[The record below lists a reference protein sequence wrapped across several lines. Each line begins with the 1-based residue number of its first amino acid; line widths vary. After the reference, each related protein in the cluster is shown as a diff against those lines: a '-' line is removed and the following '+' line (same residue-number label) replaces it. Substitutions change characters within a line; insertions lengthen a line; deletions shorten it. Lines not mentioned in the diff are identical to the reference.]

1 MQISSCTFTT
11 SSRQLSIQYRFFS
24 GTSTNQAIT
33 LSLAGFKNP
42 VRPGTQSGFTVASLD
57 SNNYSVGISGLV
69 SLNAIATPQQLDFVT
84 VGFDSKAQVGQ
95 YSALKVNIGTVQAL
109 GYLCYAQV

>member
-1 MQISSCTFTT
+1 M
-11 SSRQLSIQYRFFS
+11 
-24 GTSTNQAIT
+24 
-33 LSLAGFKNP
+33 
-42 VRPGTQSGFTVASLD
+42 
-57 SNNYSVGISGLV
+57 

-109 GYLCYAQV
+109 GYLCYAQVQFPPELTLDGTLTAVEGTGFFTGVSVFRIDVASKIVQVKACTVSYGAAPQLGSLVFK